1 MDGPPERE
9 SPGSLAG
16 DSEANTDT
24 QSKGKTNLPLVV
36 RWRNAVCAE
45 GSALTSTQRLVAL
58 VMSLYGNHNG
68 TRCHPSEV
76 AIAASTALSV
86 RAVRTA
92 LGAIEKT
99 GFASRQMRKGQGQA
113 WRWTLWT
120 LLIPE
125 GAEAGALPRRKG
137 AAVGSSPLEE
147 GAATDDSK
155 VRQLTTEGEEPV
167 AADVERALRKSD
179 VDLKA
184 MSQTNKSSSAERF
197 AEFWNLYPRKQGD
210 KPKAARIWAKK
221 NLDAIAAEIIAHI
234 TERITSDPQWSDRTF
249 IPLPTTFLNGE
260 RWNDEWVTKYRK
272 PSASDNFEGKKYTG
286 TPDDQLKPELRAYL
300 EAHPWKGPATT

>member
-1 MDGPPERE
+1 PERE

-16 DSEANTDT
+16 DSEANTNT

-58 VMSLYGNHNG
+58 VMSLYGNQNG

-76 AIAASTALSV
+76 AIAAATALSV

-92 LGAIEKT
+92 LGAIERT
-99 GFASRQMRKGQGQA
+99 GFASRQMIKGQGQA

-125 GAEAGALPRRKG
+125 GAEAGSLPRRKG
-137 AAVGSSPLEE
+137 AEVGSSPSDE
-147 GAATDDSK
+147 GAATDDSD

-167 AADVERALRKSD
+167 AADVERAPRKSD

-184 MSQTNKSSSAERF
+184 MPQTNKSSSAERF
-197 AEFWNLYPRKQGD
+197 ADFWASYPRKQGD

-221 NLDAIAAEIIAHI
+221 GLDAIADKIIAHI
-234 TERITSDPQWSDRTF
+234 TERIASDSQWSDRTF
-249 IPLPTTFLNGE
+249 IPLPTTFLTGE

-272 PSASDNFEGKKYTG
+272 PRANDCFDGKKYVG
-286 TPDDQLKPELRAYL
+286 TPDDQLPAWAKAALDANPWVETSKP
-300 EAHPWKGPATT
+300 